1 MADEQGKSDKPSN
14 PMDAWLQMRDASMS
28 AWSKAMIDTVN
39 TEQYAEA
46 SGGVLDTYLTN
57 SAPFR
62 AAFEKAM
69 VKTLEQFS
77 MPTRNDFISLA
88 GRMTNIELRLDDMD
102 AKLDRAEQ
110 ASSKA
115 ASSLHKQVEKQ
126 FADID
131 AKLDRIAQSLSKPAP
146 APQAHVEVVAPKKQ
160 QKKGEL

>member
-46 SGGVLDTYLTN
+46 SGAVLDTYLTN

-88 GRMTNIELRLDDMD
+88 DRLTNIEVRLDDMD
-102 AKLDRAEQ
+102 AKLDRMEL
-110 ASSKA
+110 ASSKSA
-115 ASSLHKQVEKQ
+115 NALQKHVEKQ
-126 FADID
+126 FTDLD
-131 AKLDRIAQSLSKPAP
+131 AKLDKIAQSLSKPAP
-146 APQAHVEVVAPKKQ
+146 APQAHVEKISPKKP